1 MDVVKGLRG
10 TIARVVAKPNMS
22 VLFLC
27 VTVDIVVLLF
37 CVTVGSVSG
46 LSFKRNDAP
55 VIGILSQES
64 YSPPPNVTSYIAAS
78 YVKYLESAGARVVP
92 VSILFPGGGAHLI
105 TSGYARAAKIF
116 YQLTIEANS
125 RGDYFPVWGTCLG
138 LEELTFLTSGKLL
151 LSSTNTNGVALPL
164 VFTNESRV
172 SKLFSGFPPDL
183 LTALASE
190 ALTENSHRLSLATET
205 FRNNPELSKFYRVLS
220 TNSDEKTEF
229 VSTMEAYDYPIY
241 ATQWHPEKNAFEWTR
256 DYIPHSPNA
265 IKTTFFMADFFVNEA
280 KKNFHKFSSEEE
292 ERDALIY
299 NYTPL
304 YTNGSAFEQV
314 YFF

>member
-1 MDVVKGLRG
+1 M
-10 TIARVVAKPNMS
+10 
-22 VLFLC
+22 F
-27 VTVDIVVLLF
+27 VLLF
-37 CVTVGSVSG
+37 CITVVSVSAHS
-46 LSFKRNDAP
+46 LKRNDAP
-55 VIGILSQES
+55 VIGILAQES
-64 YSPPPNVTSYIAAS
+64 YSAPPNVTSYIAAS

-92 VSILFPGGGAHLI
+92 VRINQTLEQYNSLFNSLNGILFPGGGANLI
-105 TSGYARAAKIF
+105 TSGYATAAKIF
-116 YQLTIEANS
+116 YQLAIKANA

-151 LSSTNTNGVALPL
+151 LSTTNTNGVALPL
-164 VFTNESRV
+164 VFTNESRE
-172 SKLFSGFPPDL
+172 SKMFSGFPADL
-183 LTALASE
+183 LKALASE
-190 ALTENSHRLSLATET
+190 ALTENSHRLSIATET

-241 ATQWHPEKNAFEWTR
+241 GTQWHPEKNTFEWTR
-256 DYIPHSPNA
+256 AYIPHSPNA

-280 KKNFHKFSSEEE
+280 KKNFHKFASEVE

-304 YTNGSAFEQV
+304 YTRGTGSSFEQV